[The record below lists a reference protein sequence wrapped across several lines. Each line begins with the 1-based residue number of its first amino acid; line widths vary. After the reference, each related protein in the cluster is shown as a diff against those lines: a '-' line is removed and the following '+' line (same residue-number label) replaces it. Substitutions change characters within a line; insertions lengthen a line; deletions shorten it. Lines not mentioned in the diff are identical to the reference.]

1 MFEVDRALI
10 REAALRLAS
19 ARGLRWVI
27 GGACSG
33 KSTVCQIISRRT
45 GVPVY
50 DMDEHVYGRYMG
62 RYSASR
68 HPASTAWFKRG
79 DGLRWVLSLP
89 WEAFDDLNRATNAE
103 FLDLVAEDVAE
114 RYGDRPLLV
123 DGGITHPSVLA
134 AAVDPSRIACLAVD
148 DAESRR
154 IWQEDEARAGMR
166 GAVERL
172 PGVGDGWATFLTFNE
187 RMNATIEREAR
198 EQGIVVLARTT
209 AESAEDVSRTV
220 MGALSIEGE
229 DGSASARRGATMG
242 GTRRRA

>member
-1 MFEVDRALI
+1 MFEVDRALV

-50 DMDEHVYGRYMG
+50 DMDEHVYGRYMS

-79 DGLRWVLSLP
+79 DGLRWVLSLS
-89 WEAFDDLNRATNAE
+89 WETFDGLNRATSAE
-103 FLDLVAEDVAE
+103 FLDLVAGDVAE

-148 DAESRR
+148 EAESRR
-154 IWQEDEARAGMR
+154 IWEQDEARAGMR
-166 GAVERL
+166 RAVERL
-172 PGVGDGWATFLTFNE
+172 PGVVDGWARFLTFNE
-187 RMNATIEREAR
+187 RMSATIEREAR
-198 EQGIVVLARTT
+198 EQGIVVLARTAGGT
-209 AESAEDVSRTV
+209 AEEPS
-220 MGALSIEGE
+220 SILMRAWGLVPVEG
-229 DGSASARRGATMG
+229 
-242 GTRRRA
+242 